1 MSDPDQ
7 ATTFSALQKKNGMLL
22 PKGGGLGDAWTDDE
36 FTTDENLPTVE
47 RGAAYVSLAFIG
59 AALKRSAWACCAIA
73 LTGLI
78 LGYAVYAKYPPAIS
92 ATTSVLVANN
102 PNQDPTNQSATN
114 VALAESQ
121 GVAQA
126 ALKQLG
132 LTQSVTSFMAAFT
145 VTASSSEILLFKV
158 NGASASSAVQRA
170 GALAN
175 AFLQARASYLNSQQQ
190 LQVSLAEQQLSRAQ
204 KKVDSINGQITAL
217 QGQPGSSAEL
227 TGLHA
232 HQATADAGLNN
243 AQGEVSAAQGV
254 DAATIEQMI
263 RGSQILNSPT
273 PVKRSLKNSKVF
285 YLVVACIAG
294 LAIGA
299 AVIVIR
305 ALVSSRLRNRDDI
318 ASAIGAPVLL
328 STGEVGTNWLPRA
341 GRRKGLRRPLDTE
354 RVVAHLDHAVV
365 PRSAG
370 RFATL
375 AVVAV
380 DNAAEVAPAVVSLAQ
395 TWASRGK
402 QVVLADLSA
411 GAPAARQLRARGPG
425 VHRARAGNA
434 DLVVS
439 VPGRDDPAPVG
450 PLPTPGHPQFG
461 QIADELAAA
470 SASADFLLTLV
481 TPDPLSGTDY
491 LGSWSTEAV
500 AVVSAG
506 ESTSTRIRAAG
517 EMVRLAGVRL
527 ASVVLLRADKYDE
540 SLGAALESPGSSLP
554 LLAVSGRC
562 RRRDR
567 CTWTPLVLQVPPS

>member
-1 MSDPDQ
+1 M
-7 ATTFSALQKKNGMLL
+7 TFSELQKKNSMPL
-22 PKGGGLGDAWTDDE
+22 PKGGGLDDSWTDDE
-36 FTTDENLPTVE
+36 FTTDESLPTVE
-47 RGAAYVSLAFIG
+47 RGAAYVSLGFIV

-73 LTGLI
+73 LIGLI
-78 LGYAVYAKYPPAIS
+78 LGYGVYAKYPPAIS
-92 ATTSVLVANN
+92 ATTSILVANN
-102 PNQDPTNQSATN
+102 PNEDPTNQSATN

-132 LTQSVTSFMAAFT
+132 LTQSVTSFMTAYT
-145 VTASSSEILLFKV
+145 VTASSSEILIFKV
-158 NGASASSAVQRA
+158 NGPSASSAVQRA
-170 GALAN
+170 GALAA
-175 AFLQARASYLNSQQQ
+175 AFLQARASYLNGQQQ
-190 LQVSLAEQQLSRAQ
+190 LQVSLAQQQLSQAQ
-204 KKVDSINGQITAL
+204 KKVDTINGQIAAI
-217 QGQPGSSAEL
+217 QGQAGSSAEL
-227 TGLHA
+227 RVL
-232 HQATADAGLNN
+232 QARQGTADSALAN

-254 DAATIEQMI
+254 DAATTEQMI
-263 RGSQILNSPT
+263 RGSQILNSPS

-328 STGEVGTNWLPRA
+328 STGEVGTNWLPRV
-341 GRRKGLRRPLDTE
+341 GRRKGLRRPVDRE
-354 RVVAHLDHAVV
+354 RVVAHLDHAV

-370 RFATL
+370 RLATL

-395 TWASRGK
+395 TWASRGE

-411 GAPAARQLRARGPG
+411 GAPAARQLGARSPG
-425 VHRARAGNA
+425 VHRTRAGNA
-434 DLVVS
+434 ELVVS

-450 PLPTPGHPQFG
+450 PLPTLGHPQFG
-461 QIADELAAA
+461 KVADELAAA

-481 TPDPLSGTDY
+481 TPDPLSGSDY
-491 LGSWSTEAV
+491 LRSWSTEAV

-506 ESTSTRIRAAG
+506 QSTSTRIRAVG

-540 SLGAALESPGSSLP
+540 SLGAALESSGSSLP
-554 LLAVSGRC
+554 LLAVSGPP
-562 RRRDR
+562 
-567 CTWTPLVLQVPPS
+567 TP